1 MMIDLISTSL
11 PTSYQLTDL
20 SFIPK
25 PHLKSLLSALQ
36 HLRTKHG
43 HDHGLIIDSTTTTTT
58 TTISCGINP
67 SSSILSN
74 DDELIDIESFRLL
87 LSFLCKYPQIN
98 WLSDQILNNYIKEPM
113 LWLTCKY
120 ITSKNEVGNSDLT
133 VDSLQGQYI

>member
-1 MMIDLISTSL
+1 MIDLISIYLSTYL
-11 PTSYQLTDL
+11 PTSYLYQLTDL

-25 PHLKSLLSALQ
+25 PYLKSLLSALQ
-36 HLRTKHG
+36 HIRTKHG
-43 HDHGLIIDSTTTTTT
+43 HDHGLINDT

-74 DDELIDIESFRLL
+74 DDEFIDIESFRLL

-98 WLSDQILNNYIKEPM
+98 WLSDQILNKYIKEPM

>member
-1 MMIDLISTSL
+1 MMIDLMSTYL
-11 PTSYQLTDL
+11 PPSYLYQLTDL

-36 HLRTKHG
+36 HIRTKHG
-43 HDHGLIIDSTTTTTT
+43 HDLTIDSTTTTTT
-58 TTISCGINP
+58 SCGINP

-74 DDELIDIESFRLL
+74 DDEFIDIESFRLL

-98 WLSDQILNNYIKEPM
+98 WLSDLILNKYIKEPM
-113 LWLTCKY
+113 IWLTCKY
-120 ITSKNEVGNSDLT
+120 ITSKNKVGNSDLT